1 MIVTNKPTNLRVQMT
16 LNEGYQDKHPEN
28 GGFITTSI
36 ALTTFPSSDFV
47 YRDLLYYIIV
57 AYPAIGFKKNRFH

>member
-36 ALTTFPSSDFV
+36 ALTTFPFI
-47 YRDLLYYIIV
+47 YLLYHIV